1 MTKID
6 FKLNGKSVKQTSI
19 QYKQHL
25 TKFKEIVNTPQKHPQ
40 GGQWI
45 YFKRLPTI
53 DWFQLNCSDNVNC
66 KKYRNVHKYKYTVFI
81 RTYYPTKSEY

>member
-25 TKFKEIVNTPQKHPQ
+25 TKFKEIVNILHKSIHKADNGYTLK
-40 GGQWI
+40 
-45 YFKRLPTI
+45 
-53 DWFQLNCSDNVNC
+53 DFQLLTDFN
-66 KKYRNVHKYKYTVFI
+66 
-81 RTYYPTKSEY
+81 

>member
-45 YFKRLPTI
+45 YFKRLQTI
-53 DWFQLNCSDNVNC
+53 D
-66 KKYRNVHKYKYTVFI
+66 
-81 RTYYPTKSEY
+81 